1 MLSSII
7 SNKVIIIDN
16 NVALWKMIYL
26 AILLATLI

>member
-16 NVALWKMIYL
+16 NVALRKMIYL